1 MYVRTRLR
9 GMTVETPRRR
19 VVVRVPPR
27 LAAEVRAAWETDLA
41 AVGVFDGYVTD
52 QVVRADVECLKLRSQ
67 SRRLL
72 HQICTCDKSKEFIR
86 LQLVIWTS
94 PVRVKFGGICL
105 PPTCCCIVG
114 VFCVDPVALPTE
126 AVPCALRTYLI
137 VRSSDALCVSDQTEM
152 FAKQVGADKAL
163 CESLQF

>member
-1 MYVRTRLR
+1 MQQRSV
-9 GMTVETPRRR
+9 
-19 VVVRVPPR
+19 
-27 LAAEVRAAWETDLA
+27 AWETDLV
-41 AVGVFDGYVTD
+41 AVGVSDGYFAD
-52 QVVRADVECLKLRSQ
+52 QVARADVECLKLRSQ

-72 HQICTCDKSKEFIR
+72 HQICTCDNSKNSCDCNSR
-86 LQLVIWTS
+86 LGRRLTS
-94 PVRVKFGGICL
+94 PARRICL

-114 VFCVDPVALPTE
+114 AFCVDPVALPTE

-163 CESLQF
+163 CESLQFYSI